1 MAAGSAGAGTI
12 QLRVDLQNAVQQLQR
27 LNSSLQSVDN
37 KASTTNKKLAGLSTS
52 LQAHTRHL
60 RDISTATQRAVR
72 VQQEM
77 SMSLHGVI
85 GQLRNINQVLQQ
97 QNQLL
102 LQNAQN
108 TRQASQATQQYA
120 NSGSSA
126 VSMIMQ
132 LAAAFGVTTSAID
145 IFKSSL
151 NVTKELDSINK
162 TFYAITGSMNGANM
176 EMGYVREMAQG
187 LGLDFMSLAKSY
199 KGFSAATKFA
209 NMDLSTSKEI
219 FESVAGASTVL
230 GLSGEKTELVL
241 MALEQMVSKGVVSM
255 EELRRQLGD
264 QLPGAFELGAK
275 AMNMGLAEFNKFVAS
290 GKLMTEDFLPRF
302 ARTLKDTYATV
313 ENIGLAVKTPR
324 AEIQKLQNELLF
336 MQDTF
341 ARKGFLD
348 VVIDGVR
355 ELTALLQT
363 EQVRQNV
370 IDLGRAFGTLVSAGI
385 SLVKFVAEHTTTIK
399 NLLILYGAWKVAS
412 FALSGGLNTVANTLA
427 FFNTALVGTGGRL
440 EAFGKR
446 SGDIANAMRNKWI
459 AAISGIGGFLTGGLA
474 LGLSIVIPLLQEMNK
489 QIDYSK
495 EFADKFGVSV
505 GEAEAQLATFLSA
518 AGKTDAMVQLNKQ
531 FEDLNKRLREIAES
545 AQIGFKGLM
554 DRMRDTI
561 GDMDLANQIQEQ
573 LFDDDSLTFQ
583 ADMEKLNFIDK
594 KSLDDQTKYVTD
606 RLTHIYN
613 FIQQGN
619 LNNGKALAQYMA
631 TMKEQLLANAKDTE
645 SAWMPVFQN
654 IEQVAVAMFNTI
666 EQRQKVMLD
675 MELTKVNDDW
685 TKHVTLVDE
694 VRVSMEKLGEVTKN
708 IKIGQDLEAD
718 IKSFES
724 VLSLVDK
731 YYLKS
736 EEGIREQAEI
746 TKTQI
751 ENADKIAE
759 AWATAKKLK
768 VKVEREMMNAEA
780 ERTKASIAKMEADI
794 TATWWWT
801 DEKVQAVKAQ
811 ITAYKTLLEAQNAS
825 VAALDASLAE
835 IDKRVAEVKRKQKP
849 ALEAHQNETDKNI
862 KKHGPVNLPG
872 RGGKGGKGKKGGSGT
887 ANRDQSLLQSIV
899 SETDKAQSALE
910 ALQDKYIELRSKLEG
925 DNISAKIDKV
935 ISQTNKSVRQLDD
948 SFAKLES
955 RVVQMANGPQK
966 EAAVKELANLKSI
979 INEQKKQIDNN
990 AEIEKQLIVR
1000 QGILDALNEQA
1011 EVARLAGD
1019 YTAYWAKKA
1028 EELNIEL
1035 ATMKEGDKGYAQKE
1049 YEAEMAQM
1057 KASNDLFGLASA
1069 QTNQWIY
1076 DLQANAQDTFA
1087 NIIPNAMDSS
1097 IDAFSTLFTD
1107 ILWGTKKSED
1117 AWQAFTQAI
1126 SNMGKQIINTL
1137 IQVAIKM
1144 MVVKMLSSVMGGV
1157 TGAADGAVVD
1167 SGGVK
1172 PAANGRV
1179 VSGARPRAFAS
1190 GGVLMGPQL
1199 FQTTS
1204 GAPVLA
1210 GEAGPE
1216 AFVPLGRTREGK
1228 LGIETTGSGSVGGQK
1243 PVLVVNIFNNASDQ
1257 VQTSQQEST
1266 DQQGNPRLDILIEQI
1281 DSAIGKRIG
1290 QGKSQIGRAIDKT
1303 RGTNPSKAL
1312 YA

>member
-27 LNSSLQSVDN
+27 LNSSLQSVDS

-108 TRQASQATQQYA
+108 TRQASQETQQYA
-120 NSGSSA
+120 NSGGSA
-126 VSMIMQ
+126 VSMLMQ
-132 LAAAFGVTTSAID
+132 LAAAFGVTTSAIG

-348 VVIDGVR
+348 VVIEGVR

-474 LGLSIVIPLLQEMNK
+474 LGLSIAIPLLQEMNK

-505 GEAEAQLATFLSA
+505 GEAEAQLALFLTTA
-518 AGKTDAMVQLNKQ
+518 VKTDALAQLNKQ
-531 FEDLNKRLREIAES
+531 LADLDKRLREIGEA
-545 AQIGFKGLM
+545 AQVGFDGLM
-554 DRMRDTI
+554 ERMIDSI
-561 GDMDLANQIQEQ
+561 GDMDLAGQIQEQ

-583 ADMEKLNFIDK
+583 ADMEQLNIIDK
-594 KSLDDQTKYVTD
+594 KEVESQSQYLKQQ
-606 RLTHIYN
+606 LTSIYDFVRN
-613 FIQQGN
+613 GN
-619 LNNGKALAQYMA
+619 ITNGKALAQYLQ
-631 TMKEQLLANAKDTE
+631 TMKQGLLDNASDTQN
-645 SAWMPVFQN
+645 AWLPVFQN
-654 IEQVAVAMFNTI
+654 IEQVAIATFNTV
-666 EQRQKVMLD
+666 EQRQKVLLD
-675 MELTKVNDDW
+675 MELAKANDDW
-685 TKHVTLVDE
+685 AKTRELTDE
-694 VRVSMEKLGEVTKN
+694 VRAAMEKLGEVTKN
-708 IKIGQDLEAD
+708 VRIGKDLNAD
-718 IKSFES
+718 LKSFES

-746 TKTQI
+746 TKTQL

-759 AWATAKKLK
+759 AWADAGKIKIEIERSMLK
-768 VKVEREMMNAEA
+768 AQQVATEGRILAMEREMQTNSNMTDVMVENA
-780 ERTKASIAKMEADI
+780 
-794 TATWWWT
+794 
-801 DEKVQAVKAQ
+801 KAQ
-811 ITAYKTLLEAQNAS
+811 IEAWRMTLKAMDMQVE
-825 VAALDASLAE
+825 ALDAAE
-835 IDKRVAEVKRKQKP
+835 KKLQERVEQVKKRQGA
-849 ALEAHQNETDKNI
+849 AIEAHKNETDKNVE
-862 KKHGPVNLPG
+862 KNGPVNLPG
-872 RGGKGGKGKKGGSGT
+872 KGGKGGRSKKSGSDT

-910 ALQDKYIELRSKLEG
+910 GLQDKYIELRSRLEG

-1000 QGILDALNEQA
+1000 QGILDSLNEQA
-1011 EVARLAGD
+1011 EAAKLAGD

-1035 ATMKEGDKGYAQKE
+1035 ATMQEGDKGYAQKK
-1049 YEAEMAQM
+1049 YDATIADMRAR
-1057 KASNDLFGLASA
+1057 NDLLGLSA
-1069 QTNQWIY
+1069 VAVDQYVFRLEQ
-1076 DLQANAQDTFA
+1076 DAQDTFA
-1087 NIIPNAMDSS
+1087 NIIPNAMDST

-1144 MVVKMLSSVMGGV
+1144 MVVKALSAAGGFF
-1157 TGAADGAVVD
+1157 AADGAVVD
-1167 SGGVK
+1167 GGGVTT
-1172 PAANGRV
+1172 AANGRV

-1190 GGVLMGPQL
+1190 GGVLTGPQL

-1204 GAPVLA
+1204 GTPVLA

-1228 LGIETTGSGSVGGQK
+1228 LGIETTGGGSVGGQK
-1243 PVLVVNIFNNASDQ
+1243 PVLIVNVFNNASDQ
-1257 VQTSQQEST
+1257 VQTSQQEGM
-1266 DQQGNPRLDILIEQI
+1266 DNQGNPKLDILIEQI